1 MSVALSNPNNP
12 AFEALRRADLRR
24 NISAVRAVFDQGDH
38 DLETYTYG
46 LKLAATHGDLD
57 LVKQLLPHS
66 NPQANDSEALTM
78 AAGMGHLDVVHALI
92 PHADQAD
99 ATNALKLAA
108 HTGQTEVVKALL
120 PHSDP
125 KAHSSQALGWAAE
138 QGHMETVK
146 ALLPHSDVPASGAY
160 HLAWRNGHF
169 EVANVIG
176 EHQHQIDPDWKAVQ
190 PREVASIRPEHA
202 DPLDEMAFNRAASF
216 GDIDA
221 VRAYLNEGRV
231 DPTNQ
236 NFRALKD
243 AAWKGHDDVVGI
255 LLRFSDDPQANQRAL
270 EVAAQ
275 AGHAQCVEQLLPHCD
290 PKADLTDALYEA
302 IGNGHHECLLP
313 LLNRSENLDHA
324 LVYAAGNG
332 KGRCLDILMT
342 VADPTYDDS
351 LALQM
356 AASGGHT
363 SCLAKLIPV
372 CDPQANDNYAIAY
385 ASMSGHLECVE
396 LLLPHCQVENTGAY
410 RAAVENGHTDVS
422 EAIQEH
428 LATKQK
434 ASIQAEMKDV
444 MELVP
449 DAPQKKR
456 RM

>member
-1 MSVALSNPNNP
+1 MSVALPKPNDL
-12 AFEALRRADLRR
+12 AFEALRNADMHRDMT
-24 NISAVRAVFDQGDH
+24 AVRAVFDKEAQDTA
-38 DLETYTYG
+38 TYTYG
-46 LKLAATHGDLD
+46 LEVAATHGDLD

-66 NPQANDSEALTM
+66 NPQANHSEALTM
-78 AAGMGHLDVVHALI
+78 AAGQGHLDVVQALI
-92 PHADQAD
+92 PHAAIPD
-99 ATNALKLAA
+99 ATRALRLAA
-108 HTGQTEVVKALL
+108 HTGHTAVLEALL

-125 KAHSSQALGWAAE
+125 KAHESQALGWAAE
-138 QGHMETVK
+138 KGHMETVK

-169 EVANVIG
+169 EVANAIG
-176 EHQHQIDPDWKAVQ
+176 EHQQQIDPQWQAVQ
-190 PREVASIRPEHA
+190 PSEVASIRPEHA
-202 DPLDEMAFNRAASF
+202 DPLDEMAFNRAARY
-216 GDIDA
+216 GDIEA

-243 AAWKGHDDVVGI
+243 AAWKGHDDVVGT

-290 PKADLTDALYEA
+290 PKADLSDALYEA

-332 KGRCLDILMT
+332 QERCLDILMSVT
-342 VADPTYDDS
+342 DPTYDGS
-351 LALQM
+351 SALQM
-356 AASGGHT
+356 AASGGHA

-372 CDPQANDNYAIAY
+372 SDPQANDNYAIAY
-385 ASMSGHLECVE
+385 ASVSGHLKCVE

-410 RAAVENGHTDVS
+410 RAAVENGHTDVA